1 MLVFHYGFWDVGQA
15 AGVLELLNEAGNS
28 TIDRPRN
35 TPPKNVKSA
44 RATALR
50 GRFFAC
56 GEIATAALPAL
67 CARSVQ
73 RHKVW

>member
-1 MLVFHYGFWDVGQA
+1 MLVFHYGFWDAGQA

-35 TPPKNVKSA
+35 TPPGNVGAHA
-44 RATALR
+44 R
-50 GRFFAC
+50 
-56 GEIATAALPAL
+56 P
-67 CARSVQ
+67 VQ